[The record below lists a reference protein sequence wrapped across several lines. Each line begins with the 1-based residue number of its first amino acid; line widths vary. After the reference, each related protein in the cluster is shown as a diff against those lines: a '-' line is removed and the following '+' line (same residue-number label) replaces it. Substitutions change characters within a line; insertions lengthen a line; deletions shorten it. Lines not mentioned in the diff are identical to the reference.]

1 MRTRNSQSP
10 KMPTLNA
17 GKAMLAPHQS
27 QSNDTPNSADV
38 NNGRGYATQDQY
50 QYPSQMPRNL
60 DSPDLLENYH
70 DQGHPYYKEQS
81 TSAADEGPL
90 YAPDSQ
96 MDMVKYHNNGAM
108 TGFPPVPSYE
118 VQAPPQGYPNQE
130 DDLDQQALRAKRDAE
145 AKRKQIPPF
154 VQKLSR

>member
-1 MRTRNSQSP
+1 
-10 KMPTLNA
+10 
-17 GKAMLAPHQS
+17 MLVPHQS
-27 QSNDTPNSADV
+27 QSNDTPNSTDV
-38 NNGRGYATQDQY
+38 NNGQGYATQDQY
-50 QYPSQMPRNL
+50 QYPGQMPRNF
-60 DSPDLLENYH
+60 DSSGLVDNYR
-70 DQGHPYYKEQS
+70 DQGHPYYKEQLQ
-81 TSAADEGPL
+81 SAADEGLL

-96 MDMVKYHNNGAM
+96 MDMVKYHNNSAM
-108 TGFPPVPSYE
+108 SGFPPVPGYE